1 MGSEAA
7 GAIEMA
13 LQAIDRYGFA
23 LLVALSG
30 VGIVT
35 MALLQLV
42 KDLLP
47 SRRAFQRRWFEG
59 WFMASAGRAMVGPSR
74 AEDAL
79 RSLIDLATAGDAKAL
94 YDLPVEQ
101 FAGQINAAVQSVLD
115 YPERY
120 GDVMRILAQR
130 ADPEDIE
137 GLCKGRPVE
146 QDQEGEKEYQA
157 AIDGYLQKRNRVA
170 QHIQRSLDAVQIA
183 MGGRW
188 RAILQWLSVMLS
200 TVIIMAALTVYGGR
214 EFWTGAHFA
223 YALIVA
229 VLGGFIAPVAR
240 DLVAAMESLR
250 NRPR

>member
-7 GAIEMA
+7 GAIETA
-13 LQAIDRYGFA
+13 LQAIDRNAFA

-47 SRRAFQRRWFEG
+47 SRRAFQRRWFER
-59 WFMASAGRAMVGPSR
+59 WFMASADRAMVGPSR
-74 AEDAL
+74 AGDAL

-137 GLCKGRPVE
+137 GLCKGRPAE
-146 QDQEGEKEYQA
+146 KDQEGEKEYQA
-157 AIDGYLQKRNRVA
+157 AIDGYLQQRNRVA
-170 QHIQRSLDAVQIA
+170 QHIQRSLDAIQIA

-188 RAILQWLSVMLS
+188 RAILQWLSVMVS

-214 EFWTGAHFA
+214 EFWTGTHFA
-223 YALIVA
+223 YALLAA

-240 DLVAAMESLR
+240 DLVAAIESLR